1 MSTFTKIFIIVV
13 IVLFFLYIG
22 RMLKRGRIEFKYAFI
37 WIGTSLLVLLLTLF
51 PSILAYFALQ
61 LGIGIP
67 VNLVF
72 FLGILLNLVITFS
85 ITASYSRMKEMV
97 CKNTQYIALLENKID
112 RLENELRIESENRI
126 RGHEQF

>member
-1 MSTFTKIFIIVV
+1 MSTFTKIFIITV

-22 RMLKRGRIEFKYAFI
+22 RMLKRGRIEFKHAFL

-51 PSILAYFALQ
+51 PSILAFFALQ
-61 LGIGIP
+61 LGIGVP

-85 ITASYSRMKEMV
+85 ITASYSRMKEMI
-97 CKNTQYIALLENKID
+97 CKNTQYIALLENRID
-112 RLENELRIESENRI
+112 RLEKELRIESKK
-126 RGHEQF
+126 

>member
-1 MSTFTKIFIIVV
+1 
-13 IVLFFLYIG
+13 
-22 RMLKRGRIEFKYAFI
+22 MLKRGRIEFKYAFI